1 VNRTQCAGG
10 VVLNSRKLVLV
21 VNSRGKSWSLPKGHI
36 DPGEDPLTAAKRE
49 IYEESGVSQLELVRE
64 LGSYQRYKVSLDGGD
79 DLSEFKTIRIYLFTT
94 EQENL
99 KPVDSEN
106 PEARWVEKGKVAE
119 LLTHKKDKEFFKSV
133 MKQIWF

>member
-1 VNRTQCAGG
+1 MNRTQCAGG